1 MLENLGPA
9 LLIFCLRCIDVS
21 LGTMRMILTIQGKRT
36 LSALIGFVEVTVFIT
51 AVASVVQG
59 PLDPLRVLAYG
70 GGFAAGTFLGVTL
83 DRRLGLGDAVVRVIS
98 KSHKQLVA
106 ALSAAG
112 FGLTL
117 VDGRGGRGSEVGVV
131 FSVCHRNR
139 LQELLEIVRQV
150 DRSAIVTVQEVRA
163 QVHGFFSRKRPA
175 PPAANRAVLS
185 RPA

>member
-1 MLENLGPA
+1 M
-9 LLIFCLRCIDVS
+9 
-21 LGTMRMILTIQGKRT
+21 
-36 LSALIGFVEVTVFIT
+36 
-51 AVASVVQG
+51 
-59 PLDPLRVLAYG
+59 
-70 GGFAAGTFLGVTL
+70 
-83 DRRLGLGDAVVRVIS
+83 IS

-106 ALSAAG
+106 ALSAVG

-150 DRSAIVTVQEVRA
+150 DRSAIVTVQEVRE

-175 PPAANRAVLS
+175 PPATRAARADPSEAESEHSVRRRFRVCLS
-185 RPA
+185 GRGIRRGA

>member
-1 MLENLGPA
+1 MFETLWPA

-21 LGTMRMILTIQGKRT
+21 LGTMRMILTIQGKRS

-51 AVASVVQG
+51 AVASVVSG

-70 GGFAAGTFLGVTL
+70 GGFAAGTYLGMTL
-83 DRRLGLGDAVVRVIS
+83 DRRLGLGDVVVRVIS

-106 ALSAAG
+106 ALSAVG

-131 FSVCHRNR
+131 FSVCHRKR
-139 LQELLEIVRQV
+139 LSEMLEIVRQV
-150 DRSAIVTVQEVRA
+150 DRSAIVTVQEVRE

-175 PPAANRAVLS
+175 PPVTARANLG
-185 RPA
+185 